1 MKKFLQYKNS
11 KLFNFLCYLWVGIF
25 CYLAFMPY
33 NFSVLTFIAPFGLF
47 FLRYKYKNNY
57 KKLFIQGIIA
67 GCFITFFSYYWLN
80 YLFMIFGGFPLP
92 IAIILFVLYS
102 IATNTRYGIYL
113 IAFELMRKHTK
124 MYSPILASFSII
136 FAEFFS
142 FQIFP
147 YYFGNLVAGDIYLS
161 QNIEYIG
168 IYGLSGIVFFISYFI
183 FKILINYKLIINKK
197 YSLLMIKFSI
207 LPIAILIFSYLFGY
221 YLKYKWENYPIYS
234 NKKIIMIQPNAPLEF
249 RDGRSIT
256 KTLDDLMMSIEDL
269 AIKGGEGV
277 NPDLIVL
284 PESGVPFFSANNIR
298 ATNIFHRT
306 YNERFE
312 ILIYLLANRFKTNV
326 FFNELD
332 ATFLNDEIKRD
343 NQRFYNSSTLYDP
356 NGIRRD
362 NYQKSYLLAFGEYI
376 PFGEIFPILYNILPQ
391 VGHFLQGNKL
401 NLISYYENLSP
412 PIPLNKSH
420 LRWIDSSFMN
430 LNSIKDYY
438 NVYKSDTSES
448 GKFLP
453 LICYEVII
461 PEFVRKFKDS
471 GNPDF
476 IVNITND
483 KWYGPSVESF
493 QHLELA
499 RIRSIEFRRWMVRS
513 TNSGTSVFI
522 DHLGRILNNNYTP
535 QEKATVVSAQIDVI
549 RSEPT
554 FYVKYGDLLSWLYL
568 ILVSFYGLKLKYFR
582 V

>member
-1 MKKFLQYKNS
+1 MKKLLKFKNN

-33 NFSVLTFIAPFGLF
+33 NYSLLTFIAPFGLF
-47 FLRYKYKNNY
+47 LIRYKYKNNY
-57 KKLFIQGIIA
+57 KKLFIHGVIT
-67 GCFITFFSYYWLN
+67 GCFITFFSYYWMN
-80 YLFMIFGGFPLP
+80 YLFVVFGGFPLP
-92 IAIILFVLYS
+92 IAIILFILYS
-102 IATNTRYGIYL
+102 IVTNTRFGIYL
-113 IAFELMRKHTK
+113 VLFDYLNKNTRLYT
-124 MYSPILASFSII
+124 PIIASFSII
-136 FAEFFS
+136 FSEFFS

-168 IYGLSGIVFFISYFI
+168 VYGLSGIVFFISLFI
-183 FKILINYKLIINKK
+183 FKILINFNLFFNKK
-197 YSLLMIKFSI
+197 YSGQILKFSI
-207 LPIAILIFSYLFGY
+207 IPIIILIVSYLTGF
-221 YLKYKWENYPIYS
+221 YLKEKWENFPVFT
-234 NKKIIMIQPNAPLEF
+234 NKKVIMIQPNAPLEF

-256 KTLDDLMMSIEDL
+256 RTLEELMMSIEEL

-312 ILIYLLANRFKTNV
+312 TLIFLLANRFKSNV

-332 ATFLNDEIKRD
+332 ATFVNNEITRE
-343 NQRFYNSSTLYDP
+343 NQRFFNSSSLYDP
-356 NGIRRD
+356 NGIRKD
-362 NYQKSYLLAFGEYI
+362 NYQKYYLLAFGEYI
-376 PFGEIFPILYNILPQ
+376 PLGETFPFLYNILPQ
-391 VGHFLQGNKL
+391 IGHFLRGSNL
-401 NLISYYENLSP
+401 NLITYYENVSP

-438 NVYKSDTSES
+438 NVYKTDTTES

-499 RIRSIEFRRWMVRS
+499 RIRSIEYRRWMVRS
-513 TNSGTSVFI
+513 TNSGTSVYV
-522 DHLGRILNNNYTP
+522 DHLGRILNNSYSP
-535 QEKATVVSAQIDVI
+535 QEQATVVSAQIDII

-554 FYVKYGDLLSWLYL
+554 FYVKYGDLLPWIYI
-568 ILVSFYGLKLKYFR
+568 ILVSLYSLKIKFMKS
-582 V
+582 